1 MNQNTKI
8 NNELSL
14 YSELRLVGDNIE
26 SGNQIFSYNDAINF
40 ADTLGLDLVC
50 INESVTPPICKIIDY
65 QKFLYQQKKKEKEKK
80 SNANKS
86 ELKELRFGPQTSQH
100 DYEFK
105 LKHAREFLNEGNKL
119 KAFVFFSGRQ
129 ISYKS
134 QGEELLNKLINDLSD
149 ISQIDSPLKMEGT
162 RKMIVILSPKKKKK

>member
-1 MNQNTKI
+1 MNQNNKI
-8 NNELSL
+8 NNELSS

-26 SGNQIFSYNDAINF
+26 SGNQIFSYTDAINF
-40 ADTLGLDLVC
+40 ANTLGLDLVC
-50 INESVTPPICKIIDY
+50 INESITPPICKIIDY
-65 QKFLYQQKKKEKEKK
+65 QKFLYQQKKKDKEKK
-80 SNANKS
+80 ANANKS

>member
-1 MNQNTKI
+1 MEQKNKI
-8 NNELSL
+8 NDDL
-14 YSELRLVGDNIE
+14 YLYPNLRLVGDNVEQGIYSYEE
-26 SGNQIFSYNDAINF
+26 SIKIAEE
-40 ADTLGLDLVC
+40 LGLDLVC
-50 INESVTPPICKIIDY
+50 ISESVDPPVCKVIDY

-80 SNANKS
+80 SNATKS
-86 ELKELRFGPQTSQH
+86 ELKELRFGPQTNQH

-129 ISYKS
+129 ITYKS
-134 QGEELLNKLINDLSD
+134 QGEELLNKLINDLAD
-149 ISQIDSPLKMEGT
+149 ISQIESPLKMEGN

>member
-1 MNQNTKI
+1 MNQNNKI
-8 NNELSL
+8 NNELSS

-26 SGNQIFSYNDAINF
+26 SGNQIFSYTDAINF

>member
-1 MNQNTKI
+1 MNKI
-8 NNELSL
+8 NDELSI
-14 YSELRLVGDNIE
+14 YSDLRLVGDNVVNGIC
-26 SGNQIFSYNDAINF
+26 SYHEAI
-40 ADTLGLDLVC
+40 ATAQVLGLDLVC
-50 INESVTPPICKIIDY
+50 VSESTNPPVCKVIDY

-80 SNANKS
+80 ANAKS

-119 KAFVFFSGRQ
+119 KAFVFFTGRQ
-129 ISYKS
+129 IAYKN

-149 ISQIDSPLKMEGT
+149 IGQVESPLKMEGN
-162 RKMIVILSPKKKKK
+162 RKMIVILSPKKKK

>member
-1 MNQNTKI
+1 MDNKI
-8 NNELSL
+8 NEELEL
-14 YSELRLVGDNIE
+14 YPQLRLVGDNVEQGIY
-26 SGNQIFSYNDAINF
+26 SYFQAIQIAED
-40 ADTLGLDLVC
+40 LGLDLVC
-50 INESVTPPICKIIDY
+50 ISESVDPPVCKVIDY

-80 SNANKS
+80 ANANKS

-129 ISYKS
+129 IAYKD
-134 QGEELLNKLINDLSD
+134 QGEELLKKLINDLAD
-149 ISQIDSPLKMEGT
+149 ISQIESPLKMEGN

>member
-1 MNQNTKI
+1 MDQNNKI
-8 NNELSL
+8 NEELSS
-14 YSELRLVGDNIE
+14 YDELRLVGHE
-26 SGNQIFSYNDAINF
+26 TFHGVCSYA
-40 ADTLGLDLVC
+40 AAMATAEMLGVDLVC
-50 INESVTPPICKIIDY
+50 INESANPPVCKLIDY

-80 SNANKS
+80 ANANKT

-105 LKHAREFLNEGNKL
+105 LKHAREFLTEGNKL

-129 ISYKS
+129 ITYKD

-149 ISQIDSPLKMEGT
+149 ISQIESPLKMEGN

>member
-1 MNQNTKI
+1 MDQNNKI
-8 NNELSL
+8 NEELSL
-14 YSELRLVGDNIE
+14 YPNLRLVGDNVEQGIY
-26 SGNQIFSYNDAINF
+26 SYNESINI
-40 ADTLGLDLVC
+40 AEKLELDLVC
-50 INESVTPPICKIIDY
+50 INESAIPPICKIIDY

-105 LKHAREFLNEGNKL
+105 LKHAREFLTEGNKL

-129 ISYKS
+129 ITYKN
-134 QGEELLNKLINDLSD
+134 QGEELLNKLISDLSD
-149 ISQIDSPLKMEGT
+149 ISQIESPLKMEGN